1 MQIFNGDVNCASDLG
16 RAVRAAVE
24 RLPEI
29 VSEPDGGKTYGELW
43 PEDIC
48 RLSNILEKALQMS
61 ASGFY
66 DHVAIE
72 RIGGGWTGHEAL
84 AIAIYSAVKHFD
96 SFENAIISSVNHS
109 GDSDSTGAICGNIMG
124 AIHGRSAIPEH
135 YTNDLELL
143 DVIEE
148 IAEDLYTG
156 CIVSEDSENDKKEE
170 LRWIEKYCNYRRV
183 IKNS

>member
-1 MQIFNGDVNCASDLG
+1 MRQNEKHTEKNKDRALGCLVGGAVGDALG
-16 RAVRAAVE
+16 YAIE
-24 RLPEI
+24 FEQ
-29 VSEPDGGKTYGELW
+29 W
-43 PEDIC
+43 PEDVC

-96 SFENAIISSVNHS
+96 SFEDAIISSVNHS

-124 AIHGRSAIPEH
+124 AIHGRTA
-135 YTNDLELL
+135 L
-143 DVIEE
+143 DRKILSLQKS
-148 IAEDLYTG
+148 D
-156 CIVSEDSENDKKEE
+156 
-170 LRWIEKYCNYRRV
+170 
-183 IKNS
+183 